1 MTHILKRFVS
11 RSPLS
16 TQPTPTPSLAS
27 HHNQPLRFGY
37 QNPSFVWPD
46 HAPYEI
52 FEHTQAT
59 AHRVEEMGFYSFWL
73 MDHLIQ
79 IPGVGA
85 PDEPFLEGWSTL
97 AALAPLTQRI
107 RLGILVT
114 CIHYR
119 TPALLAKMATGIDV
133 ISRGRLIMGI
143 GAGWYDTEYKQYGYD
158 FPIPAIRIRQ
168 LAEGIQVIKAMWT
181 TSRATY
187 EGKYY
192 QIKDAI
198 LEPKPI
204 QKPHPPILVGGG
216 GEQLTLRVLAR
227 HGDAANLFGAPPTIA
242 HKIEVLRGHCEKVG
256 RDFGEIEITKTD
268 SIIIAKTPGQVQAK
282 LRRLGWDKRPYK
294 GLSGTPTEVTEQV
307 RTFQALGVTHLIV
320 NVPGNDE
327 ESLALF
333 AEEVMPAF
341 QT

>member
-1 MTHILKRFVS
+1 MANILKRFVA
-11 RSPLS
+11 RPPTAIQPAPKPPVVPRHDS
-16 TQPTPTPSLAS
+16 T
-27 HHNQPLRFGY
+27 LRFGY
-37 QNPSFVWPD
+37 QNPSFMWPD
-46 HAPYEI
+46 RAPYEI

-59 AHRVEEMGFYSFWL
+59 ARRVEEMGFYSFWL

-114 CIHYR
+114 CVQYR
-119 TPALLAKMATGIDV
+119 NPALLAKMATGIDV

-143 GAGWYDTEYKQYGYD
+143 GAGWYDAEYMQYGYE
-158 FPIPAIRIRQ
+158 FPTSAVRIRQ

-181 TSRATY
+181 ASRATF

-192 QIKDAI
+192 RIKDAI
-198 LEPKPI
+198 LEPKPV

-227 HGDAANLFGAPPTIA
+227 YGDASNFFGAPSAIA

-256 RDFGEIEITKTD
+256 RDFGEIEITTTN
-268 SIIIAKTPGQVQAK
+268 SIIIAKRADQVREK
-282 LRRLGWDKRPYK
+282 LRRYGWDKRPYK
-294 GLSGTPTEVTEQV
+294 GLSGTPAEVVEQV
-307 RTFQALGVTHLIV
+307 RAFQALGVTHLIV

-341 QT
+341 KA